1 MNKNKAVK
9 RFAAYMPI
17 AIYGSR
23 NYKLSEEAE
32 TEYRNQKN
40 FRSFIKYK
48 NKRRR
53 K

>member
-9 RFAAYMPI
+9 KFMQFMPF
-17 AIYGSR
+17 AIYGSK
-23 NYKLSEEAE
+23 NYKLLIEAE